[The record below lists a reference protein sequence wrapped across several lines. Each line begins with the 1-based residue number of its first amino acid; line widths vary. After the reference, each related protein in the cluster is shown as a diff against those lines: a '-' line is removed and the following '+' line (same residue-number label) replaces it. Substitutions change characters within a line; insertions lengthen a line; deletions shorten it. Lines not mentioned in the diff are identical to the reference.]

1 MTEKT
6 FAKIGTTIFQIIKDG
21 QPAELVESYDTALR
35 KIGLAF
41 TSRDDFEA
49 WGRLG
54 EFPGLDT
61 TELGGTYLQRI
72 RFAIEQT
79 GRHCQ
84 VAEHRLQGH
93 FEATSLVR
101 TINVTSE
108 FDPRYEVQSGLY
120 RAALGSI
127 DRDIVADRLAAIIAD
142 KIAFERISKSDE
154 EVVSAIIEAS
164 GRLGSETFGAETA
177 KNASTYLN
185 ALPRLAAERYEELAA
200 KAFPQ
205 PAMSM

>member
-1 MTEKT
+1 MTEQV
-6 FAKIGTTIFQIIKDG
+6 FAKMGTTIYQVIKDG
-21 QPAELVESYDTALR
+21 EPAELVESYDTALR

-41 TSRDDFEA
+41 TSRDDLEA

-61 TELGGTYLQRI
+61 TELAGTYLQRI

-79 GRHCQ
+79 GRHCA
-84 VAEHRLQGH
+84 VAEHRLQGP

-101 TINVTSE
+101 IINVTGE
-108 FDPRYEVQSGLY
+108 FDPGYELQSGLY

-127 DRDIVADRLAAIIAD
+127 DRDTVADRLAAIITD
-142 KIAFERISKSDE
+142 KIAFERLTKSDE
-154 EVVSAIIEAS
+154 EIVSAVLEAS
-164 GRLGSETFGAETA
+164 GRLGSGTFGAETA
-177 KNASTYLN
+177 NDATVFLN
-185 ALPRLAAERYEELAA
+185 ALPKLTADRYEELAD

-205 PAMSM
+205 PAMSI